1 MCPCRAPQVPRRGV
15 QPTACLLLNDSRATL
30 GLHDPVG
37 SRCRLLLALKVLDH
51 AVAVIDVLLILDTA
65 FCCHIGAAADPERLA
80 SRRDPV
86 YVARCAPV

>member
-1 MCPCRAPQVPRRGV
+1 VRPCRAPQVPRRGV

-30 GLHDPVG
+30 GLRDPVG
-37 SRCRLLLALKVLDH
+37 SRCRLLAVKVLDH
-51 AVAVIDVLLILDTA
+51 AVAVIDVPLILATA